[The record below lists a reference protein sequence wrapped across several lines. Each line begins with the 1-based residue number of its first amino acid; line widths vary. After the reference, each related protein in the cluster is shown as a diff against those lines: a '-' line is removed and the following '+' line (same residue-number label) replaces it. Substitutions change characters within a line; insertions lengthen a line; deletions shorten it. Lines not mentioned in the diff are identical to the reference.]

1 MARTK
6 RHNREERQSW
16 AERWHASGLS
26 GREFAK
32 KNGLK
37 AESVYRW
44 GKEFP
49 GEQVTGSRKT
59 SAFTE
64 VRVGQAEPNLDE
76 PIELALKNDRV
87 LRVPPGTD
95 AAYVRTLVEALES

>member
-1 MARTK
+1 MAKSK
-6 RHNREERQSW
+6 RHNAEERRSW
-16 AERWHASGLS
+16 AERWRTSGLS

-32 KNGLK
+32 RNGLE

-44 GKEFP
+44 GKEFA
-49 GEQVTGSRKT
+49 GGATGRAKT
-59 SAFTE
+59 RAFTE
-64 VRVGQAEPNLDE
+64 VRVGIAEPKPGE
-76 PIELALKNDRV
+76 PIELALKNGRV